1 MTVQTLAA
9 VLLLYSAPPLSS
21 DSVGDDPSHQ
31 AVAPSE
37 IAPAPLMEPISIS
50 PPIPKTPTTIEDMA
64 TGEQVPVLEAPE
76 NEILVT
82 ADTEASRV
90 DPLKEVNLISY
101 QAIQSVDQAVVGP
114 VAKGY
119 ERAIPEPIR
128 DGLGNALRNIS
139 EPINFLNFLLQLKI
153 GKAAETVGR
162 FAVNSTIGIGGILDV
177 AKKKP
182 FKLPYRR
189 NGFAN
194 TMGFYGIK
202 PGPYFYL
209 PLIGPTTLRDF
220 AGNGIDLLLL
230 PNVVGKPFDRPA
242 YSIPTNIIMQL
253 NARVERDAEIKR
265 LREESP
271 NPYAETRALYLE
283 MRQNEINA
291 LKVKRR
297 KGPTPPA
304 TETLNDPFLPETEG
318 VNGTADAPLDAV
330 MPTGETI
337 VVQP

>member
-9 VLLLYSAPPLSS
+9 VLLLYSAPPMPN
-21 DSVGDDPSHQ
+21 DDVADDQSQQ
-31 AVAPSE
+31 AIAPSE
-37 IAPAPLMEPISIS
+37 FSLPPLMDPISIS
-50 PPIPKTPTTIEDMA
+50 PTAPETPSKTEDTA
-64 TGEQVPVLEAPE
+64 IGEQTPDIETSE

-82 ADTEASRV
+82 ADTEAARV

-119 ERAIPEPIR
+119 ERTIPEPIR
-128 DGLGNALRNIS
+128 VGLGNALRNIS
-139 EPINFLNFLLQLKI
+139 EPVNFLNFLLQLKI
-153 GKAAETVGR
+153 GKAVETVGR
-162 FAVNSTIGIGGILDV
+162 FAVNSTIGIAGILDV

-242 YSIPTNIIMQL
+242 YSIPTNVIMQL

-291 LKVKRR
+291 LKAKRMAV
-297 KGPTPPA
+297 PSSPSTNTPNEA
-304 TETLNDPFLPETEG
+304 TLPVAQDTNNAVGGDSDADVTHVGTLVD
-318 VNGTADAPLDAV
+318 
-330 MPTGETI
+330 
-337 VVQP
+337 QS